1 MSRFSGTSTLS
12 VGSNM
17 SATNSQL
24 MQSRKFTFSEAFAHR
39 ILTLLRSAV
48 NGDKVNLVLSD
59 FSFQFVY
66 SSCCKKLT
74 QIKPNTAQYWNLM
87 DSPDLLE
94 IAELVMWIILYDT
107 IPENILQNDIKIQQQ
122 QLYDKLS
129 LLFHALRKRLAAV
142 SSNTNQCLIEDWTAA
157 LAATILQLT
166 ATEYIGTELENNYE
180 YVEQVESEVRELL
193 TGFPPSNLMAFHTT
207 VILLLSMKAQKY
219 IPKKLSPTANLALFD
234 NGHKEQT
241 ALAGAMTIE
250 GHFEEVSRH
259 AKDVVFTTNSRT
271 GLMQNAMRLAGM
283 KEPTETKGRAFRK
296 GTTEVS
302 DIVVK
307 KSNAIMAASDDM
319 VKNHAIERDT
329 HLLKICKEEKIC
341 NAKLKAANL
350 STLGITF
357 ETFGYDPM
365 YGRLILGGMPKPK
378 KINGKMRV
386 TWRSYTKA
394 TLPPEPSLSNDEI
407 MDYIKNA
414 HPYVLETGI
423 AH

>member
-1 MSRFSGTSTLS
+1 MSRFSGASTLS
-12 VGSNM
+12 VSSNM
-17 SATNSQL
+17 STTNSQL
-24 MQSRKFTFSEAFAHR
+24 MQSRKFTFSESFAHR

-66 SSCCKKLT
+66 SQCCKKLT
-74 QIKPNTAQYWNLM
+74 QVKPTTAQYLNLM
-87 DSPDLLE
+87 ETDDLIE

-107 IPENILQNDIKIQQQ
+107 IPENILQNDIRIQQQ

-129 LLFHALRKRLAAV
+129 LLFHSLRKRLAAV
-142 SSNTNQCLIEDWTAA
+142 SSNTNQCLIDDWTAA

-219 IPKKLSPTANLALFD
+219 IPKKLTPTANYALFD

-250 GHFEEVSRH
+250 GHFEEISRH

-271 GLMQNAMRLAGM
+271 GLMQNAMRLTGM
-283 KEPTETKGRAFRK
+283 KEPTETKGMAFRK

-307 KSNAIMAASDDM
+307 KCNAIMAASDEM
-319 VKNHAIERDT
+319 VKKHADIRDT
-329 HLLKICKEEKIC
+329 HLLKICKEEKNC
-341 NAKLKAANL
+341 NEKLRAANL
-350 STLGITF
+350 KSLGITF

-365 YGRLILGGMPKPK
+365 YGRLILGGMPKPT
-378 KINGKMRV
+378 KINGKTRM
-386 TWRSYTKA
+386 TWRSYTKV
-394 TLPPEPSLSNDEI
+394 TLPPEPEKSPQEI
-407 MDYIKNA
+407 MEYIAQA
-414 HPYVLETGI
+414 HPYILETGI
-423 AH
+423 A